1 MYFYNTNVKKSISG
15 KYTYVHF
22 FLSETQNFLGVIHE
36 CIFWLLQIIAMFPFQ
51 LFKRS
56 GEEQTTTSEKVED
69 ELKMEETKKEEEKK
83 EKNAL
88 AQQKERQIRD
98 VISIALGH

>member
-1 MYFYNTNVKKSISG
+1 
-15 KYTYVHF
+15 
-22 FLSETQNFLGVIHE
+22 
-36 CIFWLLQIIAMFPFQ
+36 MFPFE
-51 LFKRS
+51 LFKKS
-56 GEEQTTTSEKVED
+56 GEEQAATSEKVENK
-69 ELKMEETKKEEEKK
+69 EKMEETKKKE